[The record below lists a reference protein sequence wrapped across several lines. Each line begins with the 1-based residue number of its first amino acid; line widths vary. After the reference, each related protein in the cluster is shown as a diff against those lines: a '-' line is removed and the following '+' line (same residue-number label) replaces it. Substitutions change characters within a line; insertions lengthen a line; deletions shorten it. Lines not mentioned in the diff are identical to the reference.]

1 MKKTRTCLLVFFLLA
16 GTTLNLYSSS
26 GLHQSETKKA
36 IVEVKYIS
44 ASRVHNILVHYTSQ
58 NGRIQVLHERN
69 TLIIEDIP
77 EVVEKLLSII
87 KEIDVRPLDL
97 QFTVDLILGSLTLEA
112 ERSRVG
118 NELMSDPVIKE
129 LQNLLKYRSF
139 KRLDSSIIKV
149 QDNKESSQ
157 RMGGD
162 GIGLLLRMEPRLIKE
177 EKANTFQV
185 ELRLSQHQGINKEG
199 KEISS
204 ILIDTTLT
212 LKSGERTVV
221 GVSKLDGGDKALIL
235 ILSGKVI
242 K

>member
-1 MKKTRTCLLVFFLLA
+1 MKKSKTSLLIFLLLA
-16 GTTLNLYSSS
+16 GTTLNLYASSE
-26 GLHQSETKKA
+26 LYFPETRKA

-44 ASRVHNILVHYTSQ
+44 ASRVHDILIHYRSRD
-58 NGRIQVLHERN
+58 GRIQVLHERN
-69 TLIIEDIP
+69 TLIIEDVP
-77 EVVEKLLSII
+77 EIVEKLLSII
-87 KEIDVRPLDL
+87 KEIDVKPLDL
-97 QFTVDLILGSLTLEA
+97 QFTVDLILGSLALE
-112 ERSRVG
+112 SKSG
-118 NELMSDPVIKE
+118 LMDKELRSDPVIRE
-129 LQNLLKYRSF
+129 LQKLLKYRSF

-149 QDNKESSQ
+149 QDNKRSSQ

-185 ELRLSQHQGINKEG
+185 ELRLSQHRGINKEG

-204 ILIDTTLT
+204 TLIDTTLT

-221 GVSKLDGGDKALIL
+221 GVSRLDGGDKALIL

>member
-1 MKKTRTCLLVFFLLA
+1 MRKSKTSLLIFLLLA
-16 GTTLNLYSSS
+16 GTALNLYSSS

-44 ASRVHNILVHYTSQ
+44 ASRVYDILIHYRSRD
-58 NGRIQVLHERN
+58 GRIQVLHERN
-69 TLIIEDIP
+69 TLIIEDVP
-77 EVVEKLLSII
+77 EIVEKLLSII
-87 KEIDVRPLDL
+87 KEIDVKPLDL
-97 QFTVDLILGSLTLEA
+97 QFTVDLILGSLALE
-112 ERSRVG
+112 SKSG
-118 NELMSDPVIKE
+118 LMDKELRSDPVIRE
-129 LQNLLKYRSF
+129 LQKLLKYRSF
-139 KRLDSSIIKV
+139 RRLDSSIIKV
-149 QDNKESSQ
+149 QDNKRSSQ

-162 GIGLLLRMEPRLIKE
+162 GISLRLRMEPRLIKE

-204 ILIDTTLT
+204 TLIDTTLT

-221 GVSKLDGGDKALIL
+221 GVSRLDGGDKALIL